1 MQIKERA
8 LVIYARPP
16 VAGAVKTRLQPHFSA
31 EEALVLYEA
40 MLADL
45 LERAKRAAAGEATL
59 FVSWSSSYEPQGEM
73 IGLLKGCEIEYQV
86 GDDLGERMAAT
97 LQARLR
103 GGFKQAVLI
112 GSDAP
117 HFPLDYIHQAFEA
130 LLAVDIV
137 LGPCPDGGYYLI
149 GCRRLH
155 PRLFQRMPWGTD
167 QVLSITRRRIKDGG
181 VLHHE
186 LPSWYDVDSPAD
198 VLRLW
203 TDLQHMKAK
212 GSADLPRRTFRALA
226 SLVPGRTGLH

>member
-1 MQIKERA
+1 MKERA

-16 VAGAVKTRLQPHFSA
+16 VAGAVKTRLQPRFSA

-45 LERAKRAAAGEATL
+45 LERANRAAAGEATL
-59 FVSWSSSYEPQGEM
+59 FVSWSSACEPQGEL
-73 IGLLKGCEIEYQV
+73 IDLLKGCEIEYQV

-103 GGFKQAVLI
+103 EGFKQAVLI

-130 LLAVDIV
+130 LTAVDVV
-137 LGPCPDGGYYLI
+137 LGPCTDGGYYLI

-181 VLHHE
+181 ILHHE

-203 TDLQHMKAK
+203 KDLQHMKAK
-212 GSADLPRRTFRALA
+212 GSTDLPRRTFRALA
-226 SLVPGRTGLH
+226 SLVPGRAGLE